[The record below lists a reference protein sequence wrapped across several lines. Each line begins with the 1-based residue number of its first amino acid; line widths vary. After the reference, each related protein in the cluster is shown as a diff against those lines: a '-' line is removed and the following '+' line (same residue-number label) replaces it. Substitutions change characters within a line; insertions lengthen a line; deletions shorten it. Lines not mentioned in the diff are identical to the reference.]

1 MNKKTITLILS
12 LFLLTG
18 CTINYDVTINK
29 DLTVVE
35 NMEILGDDRFKIGSE
50 YTVDTMYETLKE
62 TYSELHQDEDLD
74 NIKKYSSSGN
84 MAISSNKTYKNL
96 EDFAQSKYIKK
107 IYVDGLKIAKEKNL
121 ITISSDNNLDNFWL
135 FVDGMEE
142 EPIVTKLEVKIKVPY
157 VVTKNNADQV
167 DNKTNTYTWTY
178 DFRDY
183 SKRINLEFDKN
194 RIFKTGIDYL
204 KIIKYILY
212 IIGLSLLGY
221 IIYRVIKLKNKKN
234 NKI

>member
-1 MNKKTITLILS
+1 MNKKTIILILS

-35 NMEILGDDRFKIGSE
+35 NMEILGDDRFKIGNE

-107 IYVDGLKIAKEKNL
+107 IYFDGLKIAIKKNL
-121 ITISSDNNLDNFWL
+121 ITILCYNILVIFWL

-178 DFRDY
+178 DFHDY